1 MSRADLTGRRLGGY
15 VVEREIGAGGMGLV
29 VLARQES
36 LDRPAVLK
44 RMHPDLVAD
53 PELEARFER
62 EAKSAGRL
70 HHPNVVCIY
79 DRFQHRGQPYL
90 ATEYVDGV
98 DLGLVLEQVRPLPWR
113 LAATIA
119 LEVARGLEAIH
130 AHGTLH
136 RDLKPQNLL
145 VGRHGEVKIT
155 DFGLA
160 VSPSTGAPLTRPGV
174 ALGTPPYMS
183 PEQMRADRTDP
194 RTDLFSLGVVLYEML
209 IGEPP
214 FLLPATEDD
223 PPLLERL
230 ESGRY
235 PRLRAR
241 RRDVP
246 RSLSR
251 IVRDLLRPDPV
262 RRTPTAADLRARLER
277 LLDRPTSAECSQAVA
292 RFLWERRVFET
303 RDSET
308 VVIVTAPAPA
318 PRRRV
323 RAGFACAALA
333 ASAAFFVWSLSAPAD
348 VLSWTESVGAVL
360 AIR

>member
-1 MSRADLTGRRLGGY
+1 MSRTDLTGRRLGGY

-62 EAKSAGRL
+62 EAKSACRL

-79 DRFQHRGQPYL
+79 DRFQVRGQAYL
-90 ATEYVDGV
+90 ATEYVEGV
-98 DLGLVLEQVRPLPWR
+98 DLAVVLEKVRPLPWR

-160 VSPSTGAPLTRPGV
+160 VSPSTGAALTRPGV

-209 IGEPP
+209 VGEPP

-230 ESGRY
+230 EAGRY

-241 RRDVP
+241 RGDVP
-246 RSLSR
+246 RALSR
-251 IVRDLLRPDPV
+251 IVRDLLRPDPSK
-262 RRTPTAADLRARLER
+262 RTPTATDLRARLER
-277 LLDRPTSAECSQAVA
+277 LLDRPTPAECRHVVA

-303 RDSET
+303 KDSET
-308 VVIVTAPAPA
+308 VVLVSAPAPS
-318 PRRRV
+318 PRRAV

-333 ASAAFFVWSLSAPAD
+333 ASAAFLVWSLATPAE
-348 VLSWTESVGAVL
+348 VVTWTDTLQAFL
-360 AIR
+360 IRP

>member
-1 MSRADLTGRRLGGY
+1 MSRTDLTGRRLGGY

-36 LDRPAVLK
+36 LERPAVLK

-79 DRFQHRGQPYL
+79 DRFQVRGQPYL
-90 ATEYVDGV
+90 ATEYVDGL
-98 DLGLVLEQVRPLPWR
+98 DLSLVLEKVRPLPWR

-130 AHGTLH
+130 GHGTLH

-160 VSPSTGAPLTRPGV
+160 ISPSTGAPLTRPGV
-174 ALGTPPYMS
+174 ALGTPPYMP

-194 RTDLFSLGVVLYEML
+194 RADLFSLGVVLYEML
-209 IGEPP
+209 VGEPP

-235 PRLRAR
+235 PRLRTR

-246 RSLSR
+246 RALSR
-251 IVRDLLRPDPV
+251 IVRDLLRPDPA
-262 RRTPTAADLRARLER
+262 RRTPTATDLRGRLER
-277 LLDRPTSAECSQAVA
+277 LLDRPTPAECAHLVA
-292 RFLWERRVFET
+292 RFLWERRVFEAK
-303 RDSET
+303 DSET
-308 VVIVTAPAPA
+308 VVLVSATPPA
-318 PRRRV
+318 PRRALRT
-323 RAGFACAALA
+323 GLACAALA
-333 ASAAFFVWSLSAPAD
+333 ASAALLVWSLAVPAD
-348 VLSWTESVGAVL
+348 VLLWTDQVTALL
-360 AIR
+360 ARR

>member
-1 MSRADLTGRRLGGY
+1 MSRTDLTGRRLGGY

-62 EAKSAGRL
+62 EAKAAGRL

-79 DRFQHRGQPYL
+79 DRFSHRGQPFL
-90 ATEYVDGV
+90 ATEYVEGV
-98 DLGLVLEQVRPLPWR
+98 DLAIALEKVRPLPWR

-145 VGRHGEVKIT
+145 IGRHGEVKIT

-160 VSPSTGAPLTRPGV
+160 ISPSTGEPLTRPGV

-209 IGEPP
+209 VGEPP
-214 FLLPATEDD
+214 FLLPATEEDL
-223 PPLLERL
+223 PLLERL

-235 PRLRAR
+235 PRIRAR

-246 RSLSR
+246 RFLSR
-251 IVRDLLRPDPV
+251 VVRDLLRPDPA
-262 RRTPTAADLRARLER
+262 RRIASATDLRSRLEQ
-277 LLDRPTSAECSQAVA
+277 LLDRPTPAECGHAIA

-308 VVIVTAPAPA
+308 VVLVAAPEPSS
-318 PRRRV
+318 RRRV
-323 RAGFACAALA
+323 RAGFACAAFV
-333 ASAAFFVWSLSAPAD
+333 ASAAFLAWSVATPAD
-348 VLSWTESVGAVL
+348 VLSWTDSATALLV
-360 AIR
+360 RR